1 MTETTT
7 DSDAVRAAAPPPFLG
22 RLDAEIRGLVAALI
36 VLCMLAALFAPNFAT
51 TGNLLD
57 VLRQVAFTGIIAYG
71 MTLVIVAGEIDV
83 SVGSAIAFSS
93 ALFGI
98 LTASFHLPLASAALA
113 VVVLGVA
120 IGTSAGAVR
129 AYFNIP
135 SFIVTLAMFSALRGA
150 AMLMTDAI
158 PISILD
164 QGFEVWGSGTVL
176 GVPVPALVML
186 ATFVAFT
193 IVASRTA
200 FGRSVYAIGGNAEA
214 AHLSGIPVKRI
225 RTILFALTG
234 GLAAISGLLMTS
246 RLGSGNSNI
255 GYGVEFA
262 VITSVIVGG
271 ASLSGGKGS
280 MLGTLLGGLFI
291 AVLNNA
297 MVLLGI
303 NSYAQDVANGIVV
316 LLAVLVSSRPAGW
329 SARAGARRVKAA
341 ALRTSDRP
349 NKWKRGKSKTFS

>member
-1 MTETTT
+1 MTTGTMIAST
-7 DSDAVRAAAPPPFLG
+7 ADRAAASRWFG
-22 RLDAEIRGLVAALI
+22 RLEGEIAGLLAALI
-36 VLCMLAALFAPNFAT
+36 LVSLLAALFAPNFAT

-57 VLRQVAFTGIIAYG
+57 ILRQAAFTGIIACG
-71 MTLVIVAGEIDV
+71 MTLIIVAGEIDV

-98 LTASFHLPLASAALA
+98 LTASFQLPLWAAALG
-113 VVVLGVA
+113 VVAFGMA
-120 IGTSAGAVR
+120 AGAGAGAIR

-158 PISILD
+158 PVPILD
-164 QGFEVWGSGTVL
+164 EGFQVWGNGTVL
-176 GVPVPALVML
+176 GLPVPALILL
-186 ATFVAFT
+186 ASVAVFS
-193 IVASRTA
+193 VLAARTV
-200 FGRSVYAIGGNAEA
+200 FGRSVYAIGGNADA

-225 RTILFALTG
+225 RTVLFALTG

-246 RLGSGNSNI
+246 RLGAGNPNI
-255 GYGVEFA
+255 GFGVEFA

-271 ASLSGGKGS
+271 ASLFGGKGS
-280 MLGTLLGGLFI
+280 MLGTVLGGLFI

-303 NSYAQDVANGIVV
+303 NAYAQDVANGIVV
-316 LLAVLVSSRPAGW
+316 LLAVLVSTRAAGW
-329 SARAGARRVKAA
+329 GRARR
-341 ALRTSDRP
+341 RP
-349 NKWKRGKSKTFS
+349 SP

>member
-1 MTETTT
+1 MNMTTETMTT
-7 DSDAVRAAAPPPFLG
+7 SDAARAAAPLARLG
-22 RLDAEIRGLVAALI
+22 RLDAAIKGLLAALI
-36 VLCMLAALFAPNFAT
+36 VLCVLAALTAPNFAT

-57 VLRQVAFTGIIAYG
+57 VLRQAAFTGIIACG

-93 ALFGI
+93 ALFGTLI
-98 LTASFHLPLASAALA
+98 ASFHLPLWSAALG
-113 VVVLGVA
+113 VVAFGVA
-120 IGTSAGAVR
+120 IGAGAGAIR

-150 AMLMTDAI
+150 AMLMTDAMPI
-158 PISILD
+158 PILD
-164 QGFEVWGSGTVL
+164 EGFQVWGSGNVL

-186 ATFVAFT
+186 ATFAVFT

-200 FGRSVYAIGGNAEA
+200 FGRSVYAIGGNSEA

-225 RTILFALTG
+225 RTVLFALTG
-234 GLAAISGLLMTS
+234 GLAAITGLLLTS
-246 RLGSGNSNI
+246 RLGAGNSSI

-271 ASLSGGKGS
+271 ASLFGGKGS

-303 NSYAQDVANGIVV
+303 NSYAQDVANGVVV
-316 LLAVLVSSRPAGW
+316 LMAVLVSTRPAGW
-329 SARAGARRVKAA
+329 GGKGRRTPKN
-341 ALRTSDRP
+341 R
-349 NKWKRGKSKTFS
+349 

>member
-1 MTETTT
+1 MDMTTETTT
-7 DSDAVRAAAPPPFLG
+7 ISDPAGTTAPPTRLG
-22 RLDAEIRGLVAALI
+22 GLDAEIKGLLAALI

-93 ALFGI
+93 ALFGT
-98 LTASFHLPLASAALA
+98 LTASFHLPLSAAALG
-113 VVVLGVA
+113 VVVLGAA
-120 IGTSAGAVR
+120 IGAGGGAIR

-158 PISILD
+158 PIAILHES
-164 QGFEVWGSGTVL
+164 FEVWGSGSVL

-186 ATFVAFT
+186 ATFAIFT
-193 IVASRTA
+193 VVASRTA

-225 RTILFALTG
+225 RTVLFALTG

-246 RLGSGNSNI
+246 RLGSGNPNI

-291 AVLNNA
+291 VVLNNS

-303 NSYAQDVANGIVV
+303 NSYAQDIANGIVV
-316 LLAVLVSSRPAGW
+316 LLAVLVSSRSAGW
-329 SARAGARRVKAA
+329 AGSGKKAS
-341 ALRTSDRP
+341 RNT
-349 NKWKRGKSKTFS
+349 

>member
-1 MTETTT
+1 MDMTGE
-7 DSDAVRAAAPPPFLG
+7 AARIVSPPTRFG
-22 RLDAEIRGLVAALI
+22 RLDAEIKGLLVALL
-36 VLCMLAALFAPNFAT
+36 VLCALAALFAPNFAT

-57 VLRQVAFTGIIAYG
+57 VLRQTAFTGIIACG
-71 MTLVIVAGEIDV
+71 MTLTIIAGEIDV
-83 SVGSAIAFSS
+83 SVGSAVAFSS

-98 LTASFHLPLASAALA
+98 LTASFHLPLPVAALG
-113 VVVLGVA
+113 VVAAGVA
-120 IGTSAGAVR
+120 MGAGAGAMR

-135 SFIVTLAMFSALRGA
+135 SFIVTLAAFSALRGA
-150 AMLMTDAI
+150 ATLMTDAI
-158 PISILD
+158 PIPILD
-164 QGFEVWGSGTVL
+164 EGFGIWGGGAVL
-176 GVPVPALVML
+176 GVPVPALILL
-186 ATFVAFT
+186 ATFAIFTVVA
-193 IVASRTA
+193 ARTT

-214 AHLSGIPVKRI
+214 AHLSGIAVKRI
-225 RTILFALTG
+225 RTVLFALTG

-246 RLGSGNSNI
+246 RLGSGNPNI

-271 ASLSGGKGS
+271 ASLFGGKGS

-316 LLAVLVSSRPAGW
+316 LLAVLVRMRLAGW
-329 SARAGARRVKAA
+329 TGTGRA
-341 ALRTSDRP
+341 T
-349 NKWKRGKSKTFS
+349 

>member
-1 MTETTT
+1 MDMTTI
-7 DSDAVRAAAPPPFLG
+7 DAAAARTRLG
-22 RLDAEIRGLVAALI
+22 RLDAEIQGLLAALI
-36 VLCMLAALFAPNFAT
+36 VLCALAMLFAPNFAT

-57 VLRQVAFTGIIAYG
+57 VLRQAAFTGIIACG

-98 LTASFHLPLASAALA
+98 LTATFHLPLPSAALG
-113 VVVLGVA
+113 VVALGVA
-120 IGTSAGAVR
+120 IGAGTGAIR

-158 PISILD
+158 PIPILNE
-164 QGFEVWGSGTVL
+164 GFEVWGSGAVL

-186 ATFVAFT
+186 ATFVVFAV
-193 IVASRTA
+193 VASRTS

-225 RTILFALTG
+225 RMVLFALTG
-234 GLAAISGLLMTS
+234 GLAAITGLLITS

-271 ASLSGGKGS
+271 ASLFGGKGS
-280 MLGTLLGGLFI
+280 MLGTLLGCLFI

-316 LLAVLVSSRPAGW
+316 LLAVLVRTRLATW
-329 SARAGARRVKAA
+329 SDTAAR
-341 ALRTSDRP
+341 TP
-349 NKWKRGKSKTFS
+349 RGN

>member
-1 MTETTT
+1 M
-7 DSDAVRAAAPPPFLG
+7 
-22 RLDAEIRGLVAALI
+22 
-36 VLCMLAALFAPNFAT
+36 
-51 TGNLLD
+51 
-57 VLRQVAFTGIIAYG
+57 
-71 MTLVIVAGEIDV
+71 
-83 SVGSAIAFSS
+83 
-93 ALFGI
+93 
-98 LTASFHLPLASAALA
+98 
-113 VVVLGVA
+113 
-120 IGTSAGAVR
+120 AGAIR

-158 PISILD
+158 PIPILD
-164 QGFEVWGSGTVL
+164 QGFEVWGSGAVL

-186 ATFVAFT
+186 ATFAVFT
-193 IVASRTA
+193 VVASRTA

-225 RTILFALTG
+225 RTVLFALTG

-246 RLGSGNSNI
+246 RLGSGNPNI

-271 ASLSGGKGS
+271 ASLFGGKGS

-316 LLAVLVSSRPAGW
+316 LLAVLVATRPAGW
-329 SARAGARRVKAA
+329 AGKGK
-341 ALRTSDRP
+341 RP
-349 NKWKRGKSKTFS
+349 RKDT